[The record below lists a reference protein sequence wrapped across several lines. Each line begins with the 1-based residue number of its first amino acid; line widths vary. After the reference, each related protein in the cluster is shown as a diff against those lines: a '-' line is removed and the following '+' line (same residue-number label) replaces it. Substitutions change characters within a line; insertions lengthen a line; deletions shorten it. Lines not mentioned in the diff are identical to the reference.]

1 MINVLLIDTRLKT
14 SSFLYNYTYS
24 VSTLYNCHLADGLCA
39 VGNFARVMSNT
50 SIIIMMSEVERG
62 DRQKT
67 LLRGF
72 AGNHNISIMRIV

>member
-1 MINVLLIDTRLKT
+1 MDCVPLVIL
-14 SSFLYNYTYS
+14 
-24 VSTLYNCHLADGLCA
+24 
-39 VGNFARVMSNT
+39 RVFKAMSNT